1 MCSYC
6 EPETEP
12 PTPEESVDILRGVL
26 TRIDELT
33 KARDEWRKRA
43 DAKADELR
51 ELRKERTCI
60 CRQRGAS
67 VDCPV
72 HGASAHEINRAYRQ
86 ASKWQ
91 EIATELR
98 AQLRELT
105 QTAESFVEDDPEAKT
120 KTVNETT
127 VDPTNWTINRFRK
140 DNDL

>member
-33 KARDEWRKRA
+33 EARDEWRKRA

-51 ELRKERTCI
+51 ELRKESTCI

-72 HGASAHEINRAYRQ
+72 HGDSAHEINRAYRQ

-105 QTAESFVEDDPEAKT
+105 QTAETFVEDDQ
-120 KTVNETT
+120 
-127 VDPTNWTINRFRK
+127 
-140 DNDL
+140 